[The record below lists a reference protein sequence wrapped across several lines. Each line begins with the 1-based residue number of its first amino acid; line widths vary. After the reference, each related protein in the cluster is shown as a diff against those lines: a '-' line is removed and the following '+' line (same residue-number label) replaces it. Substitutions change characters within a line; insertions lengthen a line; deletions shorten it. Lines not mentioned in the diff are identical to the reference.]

1 MRLALLV
8 AVLAAAPAGAQSADA
23 PAADARAAGA
33 RAARAA
39 DRAAWAP
46 TARGV
51 RLLGGYASASGLAD
65 RYRAASVEP
74 QIGRFVADGLAVSLR
89 AGVSAGRGTFTDT
102 ETVDGVTTER
112 EGRAVSYGVT
122 LGPSVTKYFGQAGA
136 AVYPFVGAGAFGV
149 VSRSTQTRA
158 GQPDDESTY
167 RSLAGSA
174 RAGLMVPVARNVS
187 IEAQVIGSVY
197 DLSTRARGTVGF
209 SAGIATFLY

>member
-1 MRLALLV
+1 MRLALLL
-8 AVLAAAPAGAQSADA
+8 AVLAAAPARAQSAEV
-23 PAADARAAGA
+23 PIAGT

-39 DRAAWAP
+39 DRATWAP

-51 RLLGGYASASGLAD
+51 RLLGGYASANGLAD
-65 RYRAASVEP
+65 RYRSASVEP

-89 AGVSAGRGTFTDT
+89 VGASAGRGSFTDI
-102 ETVDGVTTER
+102 ETVSGVTTER

-136 AVYPFVGAGAFGV
+136 AMYPFVGAGAFGL
-149 VSRSTQTRA
+149 VSRSTVTREGVPA
-158 GQPDDESTY
+158 DRSTY

-174 RAGLMVPVARNVS
+174 RVGVMVPVARNVS
-187 IEAQVIGSVY
+187 IEAQVVGAVY
-197 DLSTRARGTVGF
+197 NLSPRVSGNVGF